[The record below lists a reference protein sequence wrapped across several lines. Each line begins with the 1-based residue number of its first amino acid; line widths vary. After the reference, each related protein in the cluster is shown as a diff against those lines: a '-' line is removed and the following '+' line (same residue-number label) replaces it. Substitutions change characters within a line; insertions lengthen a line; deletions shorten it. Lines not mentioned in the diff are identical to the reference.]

1 MAVLKT
7 VIGVVRGPKGDKGDT
22 GDVGPQGPIGA
33 TGPQGEAGVQGPI
46 GPTGPAGKDGAV
58 GPQGEQG
65 ERGPQGLQGVKGE
78 KGDTG
83 PAGPQ
88 GLKGDPG
95 PTGPQGPQGLKGE
108 TGATGPA
115 GPQGLQGVKG
125 DKGDKG
131 DPGTPGVKGATG
143 ETGPQGPKGDT
154 GATGA
159 VGPQGPKGDTGPAGT
174 TDYNNLQNKPNL
186 GLYMPLAGNHTKSGN
201 LTVTGAL
208 NGNSITSTGNV
219 TAYSDRR
226 TKADLKEVKD
236 SLEKLKTLTAY
247 EYLMITSN
255 EESMGFL
262 ADEVEKVFPSAVF
275 EDGNGIKKVAYLQ
288 LIAPI
293 VNALKEIDERLKRLE
308 EVIQMLPETG
318 SISMSQVNVE
328 LKKGETTVITLNDT
342 DVRKLAGKPSGIISM
357 GDLRGKKASEY
368 VENYQIYS
376 NSWSGKNKSGS
387 FAVTFPH
394 RVISGEIHVRV
405 DSSSAKSVGN
415 INLFGQM
422 IYGFGDTKTFKIN
435 NVNSIT
441 GTYYTGSNGSS
452 NGNTWDGSV
461 SINIKFTGEWEA

>member
-1 MAVLKT
+1 
-7 VIGVVRGPKGDKGDT
+7 
-22 GDVGPQGPIGA
+22 
-33 TGPQGEAGVQGPI
+33 
-46 GPTGPAGKDGAV
+46 
-58 GPQGEQG
+58 
-65 ERGPQGLQGVKGE
+65 
-78 KGDTG
+78 
-83 PAGPQ
+83 
-88 GLKGDPG
+88 
-95 PTGPQGPQGLKGE
+95 
-108 TGATGPA
+108 
-115 GPQGLQGVKG
+115 
-125 DKGDKG
+125 
-131 DPGTPGVKGATG
+131 
-143 ETGPQGPKGDT
+143 
-154 GATGA
+154 
-159 VGPQGPKGDTGPAGT
+159 
-174 TDYNNLQNKPNL
+174 
-186 GLYMPLAGNHTKSGN
+186 
-201 LTVTGAL
+201 
-208 NGNSITSTGNV
+208 
-219 TAYSDRR
+219 
-226 TKADLKEVKD
+226 
-236 SLEKLKTLTAY
+236 
-247 EYLMITSN
+247 
-255 EESMGFL
+255 
-262 ADEVEKVFPSAVF
+262 
-275 EDGNGIKKVAYLQ
+275 
-288 LIAPI
+288 
-293 VNALKEIDERLKRLE
+293 
-308 EVIQMLPETG
+308 MLPETG